1 MNKRELKI
9 LNDLIDKE
17 IDNFQSV
24 SERTNRAHWLDRV
37 SELKEIKNKLN
48 YKYIDA
54 QIELESEMNQQILN
68 YINGIEKL

>member
-48 YKYIDA
+48 YKHIDA

>member
-24 SERTNRAHWLDRV
+24 SDRTNRIHWLDRV

-48 YKYIDA
+48 YKHIDA
-54 QIELESEMNQQILN
+54 KIELEASMNEQILN
-68 YINGIEKL
+68 YIKELGKL